1 MTSSMI
7 LVPMDEATVSRLL
20 QCRKPGESLA
30 AMFTRMVTAPTEPTK
45 PLETPASLPPVS
57 TLPGKHACEV
67 LGVTVRANSLG
78 ELFGNII
85 DLFDSVAPELVQKFS
100 QTGSSRRH
108 YVSRD
113 RQDVHIGRPDL
124 PVVRTRSG
132 WWVSKNVN
140 RQQTVSQLRKLC
152 KVAGL
157 EWRRDIRISS

>member
-7 LVPMDEATVSRLL
+7 LIPMEEATVSRLL
-20 QCRKPGESLA
+20 RCCKPGESLA
-30 AMFTRMVTAPTEPTK
+30 AMFTRTVAAPSEPTRS
-45 PLETPASLPPVS
+45 LETPASLSPVS
-57 TLPGKHACEV
+57 TLPAKHACEV

-78 ELFGNII
+78 ELFGNVI
-85 DLFDSVAPELVQKFS
+85 DVVDSVAPELVEKFS
-100 QTGSSRRH
+100 QTGSSRRR

-124 PVVRTRSG
+124 PVMRTRSG

-152 KVAGL
+152 KMTGL
-157 EWRRDIRISS
+157 EWRKDMRISN